1 MRIDYNALW
10 AEIQANPACAPYITL
25 SEPKGPAEIARANDQ
40 AIADIISTGRTKV
53 VSREVGDGAIAL
65 ALGTQAGPL
74 FIYKLRRLAAT
85 TLPDDATD
93 EQIIPVAVAQQA
105 VESLAKVGFDV
116 GNPDVRAGLSMFEG
130 TLLTAVQIKAIK
142 ALAEI
147 PDPITADDVSRA
159 VRGPRE

>member
-1 MRIDYNALW
+1 MNYNELW

-25 SEPKGPAEIARANDQ
+25 SEPKIPAEIARANDQ
-40 AIADIISTGRTKV
+40 AIADILSTGRTKV

-74 FIYKLRRLAAT
+74 FLYKLKKLAAT
-85 TLPDDATD
+85 VLPDDATD
-93 EQIIPVAVAQQA
+93 AQIIPVAIAQQA

-130 TLLTAVQIKAIK
+130 TLLTPEQIEAIK
-142 ALAEI
+142 ALAVV
-147 PDPITADDVSRA
+147 PDVITAQDVA
-159 VRGPRE
+159 KALEGM